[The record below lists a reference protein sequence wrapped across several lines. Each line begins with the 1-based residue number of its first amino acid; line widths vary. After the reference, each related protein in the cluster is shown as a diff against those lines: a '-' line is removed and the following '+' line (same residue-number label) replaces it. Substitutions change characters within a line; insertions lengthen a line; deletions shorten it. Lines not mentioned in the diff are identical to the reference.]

1 MIEEV
6 IKQLNA
12 KEDLDFLAM
21 KSTLEAIMSGEVD
34 DLLIEAFLIGL
45 NEKGVKEIEI
55 TAAASVM
62 KEKSLTFRIGKS
74 LTFKIGDGSHI
85 DTCGTGGTGIH
96 TFNCSTAS
104 SFVAAAGGASV
115 TKHGNKAVSSKS
127 GSADFL
133 MAAGADIGHD
143 RNKLESIFNRV
154 GFIFLF
160 APLHHESM
168 KYVMPARQRIGKKT
182 IFNLLGPHTNPCGA
196 KRQILGVYHKDLL
209 TTFASV
215 ANKLS
220 MEHAL
225 IVHGFDGLDE
235 ITITD
240 STYIAE
246 LKNKE
251 ITHYEI
257 SPKDFGLSLANI
269 SEISAQSADDSLLL
283 VREAFAGEQ
292 SAVQDMIALNAG
304 AALYLAGSVSSIAD
318 GVELSFTLMNNGMA
332 ADKLAA
338 YVRISNNS

>member
-1 MIEEV
+1 MIQDA
-6 IKQLNA
+6 IQQLNA
-12 KEDLDFLAM
+12 KEDLDFLSM
-21 KSTLEAIMSGEVD
+21 KSTLEAIMSGGVED
-34 DLLIEAFLIGL
+34 SLIEDFLIAL
-45 NEKGVKEIEI
+45 NKKGIQEIEI

-62 KEKSLTFRIGKS
+62 REKSLTFN
-74 LTFKIGDGSHI
+74 IGDGTHI
-85 DTCGTGGTGIH
+85 DTCGTGGTGMH

-115 TKHGNKAVSSKS
+115 TKHGNRAISSKS

-133 MAAGADIGHD
+133 IAAGADISHD
-143 RNKLESIFNRV
+143 RDKLENIFNRV
-154 GFIFLF
+154 GFVFLF

-168 KYVMPARQRIGKKT
+168 KYVMPARQRIAQKT

-196 KRQILGVYHKDLL
+196 KRQVLGVYNKELV

-215 ANKLS
+215 AKKLS

-240 STYIAE
+240 STYVAE

-251 ITHYEI
+251 IIEYEI
-257 SPKDFGLSLANI
+257 SPKDFGLSLAKI
-269 SEISAQSADDSLLL
+269 SEVTAQSPDDSLLL
-283 VREAFAGEQ
+283 VREAFAGEK

-304 AALYLAGSVSSIAD
+304 AALYLAGKADSISD
-318 GVELSFTLMNNGMA
+318 GVELSFMLMNNGMA

-338 YVRISNNS
+338 YVRISNS